1 MCKNL
6 LKGLLGGGG
15 EAVKQQAVPQPT
27 VTPEAKPDAP
37 VKNPDIA
44 VLAGREASGRVKLG
58 TPDRRKSGRTTGLT
72 I

>member
-6 LKGLLGGGG
+6 LKGLMGGGG
-15 EAVKQQAVPQPT
+15 EAVKQAAVPQPT
-27 VTPEAKPDAP
+27 QTNSDPVEAI

-44 VLAGREASGRVKLG
+44 VTNGREASGRVKLG
-58 TPDRRKSGRTTGLT
+58 ATERRGSGRVAGLT